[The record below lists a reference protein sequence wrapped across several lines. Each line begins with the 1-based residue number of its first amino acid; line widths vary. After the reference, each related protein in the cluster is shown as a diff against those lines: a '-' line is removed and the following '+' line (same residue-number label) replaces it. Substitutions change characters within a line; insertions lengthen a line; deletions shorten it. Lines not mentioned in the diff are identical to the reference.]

1 MSIPI
6 ATEASVLAPIS
17 PDWTIAELVEWLAD
31 DSRQHDV
38 ALQHPLALIERAV
51 TGETWIRTPS
61 TVALVRSL
69 TSAAR
74 THGAVVIADLTPF
87 ESQFVPL
94 GGTSSGTNRDRKER
108 MPEPQV
114 A

>member
-1 MSIPI
+1 MSIRI
-6 ATEASVLAPIS
+6 ATDLAVLAPIS

-31 DSRQHDV
+31 DSRQHD
-38 ALQHPLALIERAV
+38 ASLQHPLALIDRAV
-51 TGETWIRTPS
+51 TGETWSGTPS

-69 TSAAR
+69 VTAAR
-74 THGAVVIADLTPF
+74 THGSVVIADLGLF
-87 ESQFVPL
+87 RSQSAPL
-94 GGTSSGTNRDRKER
+94 GGPRSSTNRDRNER